1 MLLVKKMCVFVVF
14 LGFLHVLRP
23 FTDTFGQNCIF
34 LVISSQAVSDSNCL
48 LFTNSLFYLNLFY
61 LFYFFYFTFPIHN
74 TIIKPESHNT
84 FFFNSNPTET
94 TWKFQLK
101 TEQIESDE

>member
-61 LFYFFYFTFPIHN
+61 LFYFFTLLFLFITLLLSLNHITLSFLTATQRRQHGN
-74 TIIKPESHNT
+74 
-84 FFFNSNPTET
+84 FN
-94 TWKFQLK
+94 
-101 TEQIESDE
+101 